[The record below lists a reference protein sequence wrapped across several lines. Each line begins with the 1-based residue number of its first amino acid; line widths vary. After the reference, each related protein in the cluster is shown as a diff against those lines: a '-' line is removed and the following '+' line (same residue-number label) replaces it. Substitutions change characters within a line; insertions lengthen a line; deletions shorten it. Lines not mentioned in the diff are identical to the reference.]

1 MIAPLTVRNSFGMS
15 SSARPQSYQ
24 DGKTIPRCPQFWD
37 SLWMMWLRYHFQTI
51 PCFYIGILQEKRK
64 NKSTVVAIVHGIH
77 HATLQ
82 HRRSFTFR
90 GYIIL
95 SYTIPVIITLVAAGF
110 GGCLHWRLPIDLV
123 SHLVCHAS
131 WCHGMS
137 SCVVVSHRFTHSRM
151 SLLGRFWRSWTW
163 TSWTMDLANSIWL
176 EVLSNKM

>member
-15 SSARPQSYQ
+15 SSVRPQSYQ

-51 PCFYIGILQEKRK
+51 PCFYIGTLQEKRK

-82 HRRSFTFR
+82 HRRSFTFH
-90 GYIIL
+90 GYIIH
-95 SYTIPVIITLVAAGF
+95 YHTIIYYPCDNHSGCRRLWWMPSLTLAYWPGQPP
-110 GGCLHWRLPIDLV
+110 GMPCIMM
-123 SHLVCHAS
+123 S
-131 WCHGMS
+131 WHVMA
-137 SCVVVSHRFTHSRM
+137 M
-151 SLLGRFWRSWTW
+151 AWTW